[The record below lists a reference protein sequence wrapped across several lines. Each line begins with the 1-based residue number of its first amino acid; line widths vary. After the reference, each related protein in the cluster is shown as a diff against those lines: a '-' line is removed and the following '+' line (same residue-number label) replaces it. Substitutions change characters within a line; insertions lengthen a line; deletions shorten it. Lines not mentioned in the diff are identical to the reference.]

1 MKVID
6 VLEGFIKDLNE
17 FLGRSKNNISADY
30 TFFILIDDVYYDV
43 DMKRSYWRYEDDGT
57 VVFVVN
63 DEDE

>member
-17 FLGRSKNNISADY
+17 FLGRSKNSISADY

>member
-6 VLEGFIKDLNE
+6 VLEEFIKDLNE
-17 FLGRSKNNISADY
+17 FLGRSKNSISADY
-30 TFFILIDDVYYDV
+30 TFFILIDDVYYYV

>member
-6 VLEGFIKDLNE
+6 VLEEFIKDLNE
-17 FLGRSKNNISADY
+17 FLGRSKDSISADY

>member
-17 FLGRSKNNISADY
+17 FLGRSKDSISADY
-30 TFFILIDDVYYDV
+30 TFFILIDDVYYNV

>member
-6 VLEGFIKDLNE
+6 VLEEFIKDLNE
-17 FLGRSKNNISADY
+17 FLGRSKDSISADNI
-30 TFFILIDDVYYDV
+30 FFILIDDVYYDV
-43 DMKRSYWRYEDDGT
+43 NMKRSYWRYEDDGT

>member
-17 FLGRSKNNISADY
+17 FLGRSKNSISADN